1 MRSIKRGVLRQAGV
15 NEASQKD
22 MVSKPRL
29 REEGEKAAG
38 GEHVSG
44 KDGVWWRLEAR
55 EWDLEMTFLG
65 AQRHL
70 EGHGKMVR
78 VDVGGVV

>member
-29 REEGEKAAG
+29 REEGEKAESMFWAG
-38 GEHVSG
+38 MVCGGDWRPESG
-44 KDGVWWRLEAR
+44 AWR
-55 EWDLEMTFLG
+55 
-65 AQRHL
+65 
-70 EGHGKMVR
+70 
-78 VDVGGVV
+78 